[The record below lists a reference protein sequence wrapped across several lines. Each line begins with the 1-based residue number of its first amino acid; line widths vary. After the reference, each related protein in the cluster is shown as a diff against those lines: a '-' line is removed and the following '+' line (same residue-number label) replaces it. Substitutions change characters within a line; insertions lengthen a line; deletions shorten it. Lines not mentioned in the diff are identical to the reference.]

1 MDTDDGRR
9 ATERALASGLLASRW
24 LIVVPVV
31 VLLLSAAGAF
41 VYGTGLFVHDVA
53 AIAQHPLRVAPNIG
67 RFLVVVDLMLIG
79 ATLLIA
85 AIGFF
90 ELFLGRVERGATTL
104 PGWLVMSDLN
114 ELKARVIAMVI
125 LVMTVTFVEEVVD
138 QVSGRRALEFGAGV
152 AVVIIALT
160 AFLRFGAGRGES

>member
-1 MDTDDGRR
+1 MDTRDERT
-9 ATERALASGLLASRW
+9 ATERALARGLLHSRW

-31 VLLLSAAGAF
+31 VLLLSAVGAF
-41 VYGTGLFVHDVA
+41 VYGAGLFVHDVTEIA
-53 AIAQHPLRVAPNIG
+53 AHPLHVAGNIG

-85 AIGFF
+85 AVGFF
-90 ELFLGRVERGATTL
+90 ELFIGRVEHGASRL

-114 ELKARVIAMVI
+114 ELKARVIAMAI

-138 QVSGRRALEFGAGV
+138 QVSGPRALEFGGGV
-152 AVVIIALT
+152 AVVILALT
-160 AFLRFGAGRGES
+160 AFLRYGASGGES